1 MDIQIYK
8 KKYCIVIGVI
18 LLVLMGIGSIWDYQ
32 ISQFFYNSSNIFG
45 VFLAGYGQI
54 PALLCMAAIGTL
66 LLRMIDKDKQIK
78 TMLYCCLSLLFN
90 FIAVIGITIGA
101 LLYISRMTTLLSL
114 VIAIGIVGIVD
125 VLIYRLSSH
134 ASQDTIKKIVIFIL
148 LTVLIEVFV
157 VNIVKMTWERPPY
170 ANG

>member
-54 PALLCMAAIGTL
+54 QMCIRDRIGGDSIMDYNDILSDRVKT
-66 LLRMIDKDKQIK
+66 IK
-78 TMLYCCLSLLFN
+78 PS
-90 FIAVIGITIGA
+90 GIRKFFDLA
-101 LLYISRMTTLLSL
+101 SQMDCLLYTSKRNKLC
-114 VIAIGIVGIVD
+114 
-125 VLIYRLSSH
+125 
-134 ASQDTIKKIVIFIL
+134 
-148 LTVLIEVFV
+148 
-157 VNIVKMTWERPPY
+157 
-170 ANG
+170 

>member
-66 LLRMIDKDKQIK
+66 LLRMIDKDKKIK
-78 TMLYCCLSLLFN
+78 TMLYCCLKC
-90 FIAVIGITIGA
+90 
-101 LLYISRMTTLLSL
+101 TLCQGQLN
-114 VIAIGIVGIVD
+114 
-125 VLIYRLSSH
+125 
-134 ASQDTIKKIVIFIL
+134 KKVYF
-148 LTVLIEVFV
+148 
-157 VNIVKMTWERPPY
+157 
-170 ANG
+170 